1 MGTLIKSIKLTPAI
15 PPVVTLKSEDGKY
28 HLGIKSLCSSLGVSK
43 TGQMQRIRS
52 TPELASALHY
62 ESIETPGGQQKLA
75 VMEIWGVSIWAATL
89 HISRLLPPAQE
100 AALLLKRD
108 AFEVIK
114 SRFEEATSGLA
125 PAIEGEPMQQPVAAL
140 SPFDKIIEAVSE
152 LKEDYTALQQ
162 RLALL
167 EQLALGSRKIHG
179 ASMSAEQI
187 GQVILQLR
195 LLRERRGI
203 SIEEAE
209 KMVAAEFGVAHL
221 SDIDSAHW
229 TDIVQQVHQ
238 LFQQG
243 HKP

>member
-28 HLGIKSLCSSLGVSK
+28 HLGIKSLCGSLGVSK

-52 TPELASALHY
+52 APELASALHY

-114 SRFEEATSGLA
+114 SRFEETASNQTSISEDEPILRQ
-125 PAIEGEPMQQPVAAL
+125 GEAL

-152 LKEDYTALQQ
+152 LKGDYATLQQ
-162 RLALL
+162 RLTLL
-167 EQLALGSRKIHG
+167 ERVTLGSRKGHG
-179 ASMSAEQI
+179 ASMSAEQV

-195 LLRERRGI
+195 LVRERRGI
-203 SIEEAE
+203 PIEEAE
-209 KMVAAEFGVAHL
+209 GRLARQFGVAHL
-221 SDIDSAHW
+221 SDIDASEWPAL
-229 TDIVQQVHQ
+229 QQAIHV
-238 LFQQG
+238 LFY
-243 HKP
+243 

>member
-43 TGQMQRIRS
+43 TGQIQRIRS
-52 TPELASALHY
+52 TPELASSLHY

-75 VMEIWGVSIWAATL
+75 VMEIWGISIWAATL
-89 HISRLLPPAQE
+89 HISRLSLPAQE

-114 SRFEEATSGLA
+114 SRFEEAASNRTIAS
-125 PAIEGEPMQQPVAAL
+125 EDEPILHQEEAL
-140 SPFDKIIEAVSE
+140 SPFDRIIDAVSE
-152 LKEDYTALQQ
+152 LKEDYATLRQ
-162 RLALL
+162 RVTLL
-167 EQLALGSRKIHG
+167 EQVNLGSRKIDG
-179 ASMSAEQI
+179 ASLTAEQV

-203 SIEEAE
+203 PIEEAE
-209 KMVAAEFGVAHL
+209 KMLAAEFGVAHL

-229 TDIVQQVHQ
+229 ADIVQKVHQ
-238 LFQQG
+238 LF
-243 HKP
+243 